1 MNYQKENYL
10 YPYKISKD
18 LYFTINIIILKTS
31 EKTIHFHNNGPIF
44 VGDKDKEAFSL
55 FDNYA
60 DIEKKIKDKINEIK
74 KYKSKNKKNEIEN
87 EIIEELKNK
96 LENFDLNKVILKNG
110 KYYYDVN
117 SRKRGDYNY
126 IHENSVKVYQN
137 NTKEISS
144 DFFQEIKNNIIYIR
158 RYGEVQHFLKN
169 YKGEIF
175 YAARIGKVKFSNQ
188 ENEKFYFLPEEFIFN
203 ENYLEETE
211 TNEDN
216 IFYKVRNEER
226 LILIENNNA
235 QKNNNPV
242 TIIVKDR
249 YNKKIIY
256 QMEVR
261 KENDKLI
268 GNGIVKDFRTG
279 ELFLVNFDTNN
290 IISNDILKD
299 IPQYKDK
306 EELEMCKKSKK
317 YKKNE
322 FN

>member
-1 MNYQKENYL
+1 M
-10 YPYKISKD
+10 
-18 LYFTINIIILKTS
+18 F
-31 EKTIHFHNNGPIF
+31 
-44 VGDKDKEAFSL
+44 
-55 FDNYA
+55 
-60 DIEKKIKDKINEIK
+60 
-74 KYKSKNKKNEIEN
+74 
-87 EIIEELKNK
+87 
-96 LENFDLNKVILKNG
+96 
-110 KYYYDVN
+110 
-117 SRKRGDYNY
+117 
-126 IHENSVKVYQN
+126 
-137 NTKEISS
+137 
-144 DFFQEIKNNIIYIR
+144 
-158 RYGEVQHFLKN
+158 YGAQ
-169 YKGEIF
+169 
-175 YAARIGKVKFSNQ
+175 IGKGKLKYQ
-188 ENEKFYFLPEEFIFN
+188 ENEKFYFFPEEFIFN

-299 IPQYKDK
+299 IPQYKD
-306 EELEMCKKSKK
+306 
-317 YKKNE
+317 
-322 FN
+322 

>member
-1 MNYQKENYL
+1 MKPTIMKL
-10 YPYKISKD
+10 YELSKRKLSISLQNFEGFIFYD
-18 LYFTINIIILKTS
+18 QYNNFYNIF

-74 KYKSKNKKNEIEN
+74 KYENKNKKNEIEN

-158 RYGEVQHFLKN
+158 RHGEYQHFLKN
-169 YKGEIF
+169 YE
-175 YAARIGKVKFSNQ
+175 GKCFM
-188 ENEKFYFLPEEFIFN
+188 I
-203 ENYLEETE
+203 LE
-211 TNEDN
+211 
-216 IFYKVRNEER
+216 
-226 LILIENNNA
+226 
-235 QKNNNPV
+235 
-242 TIIVKDR
+242 
-249 YNKKIIY
+249 
-256 QMEVR
+256 
-261 KENDKLI
+261 
-268 GNGIVKDFRTG
+268 
-279 ELFLVNFDTNN
+279 
-290 IISNDILKD
+290 
-299 IPQYKDK
+299 
-306 EELEMCKKSKK
+306 
-317 YKKNE
+317 
-322 FN
+322 